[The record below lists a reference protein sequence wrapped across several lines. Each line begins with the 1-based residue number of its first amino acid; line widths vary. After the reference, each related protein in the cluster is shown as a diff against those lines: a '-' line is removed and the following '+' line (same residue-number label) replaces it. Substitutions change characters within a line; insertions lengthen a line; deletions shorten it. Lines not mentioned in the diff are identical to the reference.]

1 MGFRDA
7 AGAQL
12 DLHWHVLHSSLHPD
26 ADAGF
31 WAAAQP
37 AELRDVACSVI
48 CREDALLQAVTQGRE
63 FTETHP
69 LRWAADA
76 AELLRD
82 APAFDWERVTEQ
94 ARRHRLTR
102 ELREALAVLAD
113 VTEEPVPDRS
123 ASRCGRAR
131 AHAARRRRAVTG
143 R

>member
-31 WAAAQP
+31 WAAARP

-63 FTETHP
+63 TRRPT
-69 LRWAADA
+69 AA
-76 AELLRD
+76 LGGG
-82 APAFDWERVTEQ
+82 
-94 ARRHRLTR
+94 
-102 ELREALAVLAD
+102 
-113 VTEEPVPDRS
+113 
-123 ASRCGRAR
+123 RC
-131 AHAARRRRAVTG
+131 
-143 R
+143 